1 MKFLRSLVF
10 VLTVTGLVATAEAD
24 SGGVSAVRKSSES
37 YADARARVLN
47 LHGLRFNLRLNSAER
62 SKQPMEQ
69 LDLEAVPEL
78 PSYEVLESEFARI
91 RDERWLPSHEE
102 NFPRRPT
109 WLFPDD
115 GCYARAEVASFRLIE
130 AGLPAPK
137 KIFAFGNLIA
147 LTDNSPSRQVEW
159 WYHVAVTYR
168 VQDTV
173 YVFDPAIE
181 PLRPLK
187 LREWHDAVGGD
198 NARIKY
204 SICSPYTF
212 SPMNDC
218 QETMALSREEVLLR
232 QRYFFRAEWD
242 RLLELN
248 RIPMKELG
256 DEPPWLNLVPT
267 SALVN

>member
-10 VLTVTGLVATAEAD
+10 MLTIVGVTSQGQASPA
-24 SGGVSAVRKSSES
+24 GVSAVRKSSES

-47 LHGLRFNLRLNSAER
+47 LHGLRLNLRLNSAER
-62 SKQPMEQ
+62 SKQPMDR
-69 LDLEAVPEL
+69 LDLEEVPEL
-78 PSYEVLESEFARI
+78 VSYEILESEFVRI
-91 RDERWLPSHEE
+91 RDERWLPSGEP

-109 WLFPDD
+109 WLYPDD
-115 GCYARAEVASFRLIE
+115 GCYARAEVASYRLIE
-130 AGLPAPK
+130 SGLPAPK
-137 KIFAFGNLIA
+137 KIFAFGSLTA

-159 WYHVAVTYR
+159 WYHVAVAYR
-168 VQDTV
+168 VEDVV

-187 LREWHDAVGGD
+187 LMEWHEAVGGD
-198 NARIKY
+198 EARIKY

-248 RIPMKELG
+248 RSPMKELG
-256 DEPPWLNLVPT
+256 DEPPWMFTVPT
-267 SALVN
+267 NALVL